1 LDSINITQYILSPDL
16 VDLPQQGVR
25 DPETEDID
33 LQFSWS
39 NDPSFSFTVV
49 RKSTGDVLYDTRGSV
64 LVYENQFIEFVTQLP
79 ENYNLYGLGERIH
92 GLRLNNNFTA
102 TFFAADAGDPI
113 DGNIYGNHPFYLDTR
128 YYEVDEKT
136 GAHTLVTSQNT
147 SSKADYVGRSHGV
160 YQRSAHPMEALM
172 LPTNLTWRAL
182 GGSIDLYFFDGPNQE
197 AVTKQYQTGVIGLPA
212 MQSYWGFGFHQCRW
226 GYKNWSETQDVVD
239 NYRKFGIPLETI
251 WNDIDY
257 MFQYRDFTQDPNTF
271 GIETGKDF
279 FSGLAANNQHY
290 IP

>member
-1 LDSINITQYILSPDL
+1 VAVQDAHRLNVNIKPAYLDNSNITQYILSPDL
-16 VDLPQQGVR
+16 VDLPQQGVP

-79 ENYNLYGLGERIH
+79 EDYNLYGMGERIH
-92 GLRLNNNFTA
+92 GLRLGNNFTA

-113 DGNIYGNHPFYLDTR
+113 DGNIYSNHPFYLDTR

-136 GAHTLVTSQNT
+136 GSHTLVTSQNT
-147 SSKADYVGRSHGV
+147 SADVDYVGRSHGV
-160 YQRSAHPMEALM
+160 YQRSSHPMEALM
-172 LPTNLTWRAL
+172 LPTNVTWRAL
-182 GGSIDLYFFDGPNQE
+182 GGSIDLYFLDGPSPE
-197 AVTKQYQTGVIGLPA
+197 AVTKQYQTGIIGLPA

-226 GYKNWSETQDVVD
+226 V
-239 NYRKFGIPLETI
+239 R
-251 WNDIDY
+251 WNQVAVALMWLLSDY
-257 MFQYRDFTQDPNTF
+257 SSVCWNF
-271 GIETGKDF
+271 IC
-279 FSGLAANNQHY
+279 
-290 IP
+290 

>member
-1 LDSINITQYILSPDL
+1 LDSNNVTQYILSPDL
-16 VDLPQQGVR
+16 VDLPQQGVP
-25 DPETEDID
+25 DPEIEDID

-79 ENYNLYGLGERIH
+79 ENYNLYGMGERIH

-136 GAHTLVTSQNT
+136 GAHTLVTSQET
-147 SSKADYVGRSHGV
+147 SSTSDYVGLSHGV

-271 GIETGKDF
+271 GIEASKDLF
-279 FSGLAANNQHY
+279 NGLAANHQHY